1 MAAMTLIAVTAEV
14 ALTAA
19 TARTVLQVTAPTNI
33 PLKLKAWGVSFDG
46 VSSANEPVVVRLL
59 RQTSAGT
66 MTSLTL
72 VKADPDRTGTL
83 QATATHSATSTE
95 PTAGDV
101 LDRMNI
107 HPQGGYV
114 YVYAADDCDMIPA
127 NTRLAIECTAP
138 QAVNV
143 IAKMR
148 FEE

>member
-14 ALTAA
+14 ALVAA
-19 TARTVLQVTAPTNI
+19 TAKTVLQISAPTNI
-33 PLKLKAWGVSFDG
+33 PLKLKSWGVSFDG
-46 VSSANEPVVVRLL
+46 TATTNEPVVVRLL
-59 RQTSAGT
+59 RQTTAGT

-72 VKADPDRTGTL
+72 VKADSDRTGTI
-83 QATATHSATSTE
+83 QTTATHSASAE

-101 LDRMNI
+101 LDRMDI

-114 YVYAADDCDMIPA
+114 YVYAPDDCDIIPA
-127 NTRLAIECTAP
+127 NTRLGIECTAP